1 MIKPL
6 SILFFCEIW
15 TKNPKKIKQQQ
26 KKKINKRDKKLF

>member
-26 KKKINKRDKKLF
+26 KKQNKRDKKLF